1 MTMFGIFKV
10 NRDQEKTNLIRSI
23 VNSITENDLN
33 FSQTEQTEILNRISI
48 RVMEKKKEGRSKLL
62 KELRELQ
69 QSLIDL
75 KI

>member
-1 MTMFGIFKV
+1 MFNLFKV
-10 NRDQEKTNLIRSI
+10 NREEEKTNLIRSI
-23 VNSITENDLN
+23 VSTITENNLN
-33 FSQTEQTEILNRISI
+33 FSPGEQTEILNRISLRI
-48 RVMEKKKEGRSKLL
+48 AEKKKEGRSKLL

>member
-1 MTMFGIFKV
+1 MFGIFKV

>member
-1 MTMFGIFKV
+1 MFGIFKV

-33 FSQTEQTEILNRISI
+33 FTPIEQTEILNRISL
-48 RVMEKKKEGRSKLL
+48 RVMEKKKEERSRLL
-62 KELRELQ
+62 KEARELQ

>member
-1 MTMFGIFKV
+1 MFGIFKV

-75 KI
+75 KL